1 MAINLDGL
9 YKLTIQSIYLC
20 GDIALVEVNLLN
32 QVRASVNYRKGEKD
46 PLMIDICQ
54 TSIIGDQKQSMQQL
68 LDLYN
73 TEIFEHVT
81 HAFKEK

>member
-9 YKLTIQSIYLC
+9 YKLTIQSIDLS
-20 GDIALVEVNLLN
+20 GDIAMVEVNLLN

-46 PLMIDICQ
+46 PLLTDICQ
-54 TSIIGDQKQSMQQL
+54 TSIIGDQKKSMQQL

-73 TEIFEHVT
+73 KDIFEHVT
-81 HAFKEK
+81 HAFNQQ